1 MKTSNDS
8 SMLPFSGISDLI
20 MKVDLLVAAHK
31 MQVAILRGQLIKNNI
46 EFKEVGEFGFMID
59 VALLTDAQL
68 EVIKDVDNSLLK
80 KVYDKIGVILIAN
93 K

>member
-1 MKTSNDS
+1 
-8 SMLPFSGISDLI
+8 MLPFSGISDLI

-31 MQVAILRGQLIKNNI
+31 MQVAIRRVKLIKNNI
-46 EFKEVGEFGFMID
+46 EFKEVGEFGIMID
-59 VALLTDAQL
+59 IALLTDKQL
-68 EVIKDVDNSLLK
+68 EVVKDVDNSLLK